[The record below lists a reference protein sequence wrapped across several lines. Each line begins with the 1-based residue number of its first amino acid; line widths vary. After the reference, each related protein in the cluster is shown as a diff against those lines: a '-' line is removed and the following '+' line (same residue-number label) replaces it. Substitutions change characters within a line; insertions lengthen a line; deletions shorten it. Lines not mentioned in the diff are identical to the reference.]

1 MLHEIYTT
9 KNFQKIFLENY
20 LKEYILLVCMAEIKQ
35 ITNFLDEELK
45 TAQVEDTSNNGLQ
58 VAGKTEVRKIAF
70 AVDACVEVFE
80 KAFEAGADM
89 IIVHHG
95 MSWADSLKYITG
107 INYNRIKLL
116 IKNDISLYASHL
128 PLDMHDK
135 YGNNIQLAK
144 MLELDNIEDFGNY
157 NGTAIGKMGCFNHDI
172 TIEDLKKILEDKLN
186 TRCTAYKF
194 GKDKIKTLGIVS
206 GAASFALNESVQK
219 NLDCFLIGEASHQS
233 YHEAKESRTNVIIA
247 GHYETETAGV
257 KALMPLLEEKF
268 GVEVVFIDAQP
279 EY

>member
-1 MLHEIYTT
+1 
-9 KNFQKIFLENY
+9 
-20 LKEYILLVCMAEIKQ
+20 MAEIKQ

-80 KAFEAGADM
+80 KAIEASADM

-107 INYNRIKLL
+107 INYNRLKLL
-116 IKNDISLYASHL
+116 IKNDVSLYASHL
-128 PLDMHDK
+128 PLDMHDR

-144 MLELDNIEDFGNY
+144 MLGLNNIEYFGKY
-157 NGTAIGKMGCFNHDI
+157 HGATIGKMGCFNNEL
-172 TIEDLKKILEDKLN
+172 TLEELKQILEDKLN
-186 TRCTAYKF
+186 AKCLTFKF
-194 GKDKIKTLGIVS
+194 GKEKIKTIGIVS
-206 GAASFALNESVQK
+206 GGGSLALNEAVQK
-219 NLDCFLIGEASHQS
+219 DLDCFLTGEAPHQT
-233 YHEAKESRTNVIIA
+233 YQEAKESRMNVIMA
-247 GHYETETAGV
+247 GHYETETVGV
-257 KALMPLLEEKF
+257 KALMPLLKEKF

>member
-1 MLHEIYTT
+1 MHHRIYTV
-9 KNFQKIFLENY
+9 KNLQRKFLENY
-20 LKEYILLVCMAEIKQ
+20 LKEYIIFICMAEIKQ

-45 TAQVEDTSNNGLQ
+45 ISQVEDTSNNGLQ

-107 INYNRIKLL
+107 INYNRLKLL
-116 IKNDISLYASHL
+116 IKNDVSLYASHL

-157 NGTAIGKMGCFNHDI
+157 NGSAIGKMGMFKQERGV
-172 TIEDLKKILEDKLN
+172 EDLKKILEDKLN
-186 TRCTAYKF
+186 TKCAQFKF

-206 GAASFALNESVQK
+206 GAASFALNEAVQK
-219 NLDCFLIGEASHQS
+219 NLDCLLIGEASHQS
-233 YHEAKESRTNVIIA
+233 HQEAKESRMNVIIA
-247 GHYETETAGV
+247 GHYETETVGV